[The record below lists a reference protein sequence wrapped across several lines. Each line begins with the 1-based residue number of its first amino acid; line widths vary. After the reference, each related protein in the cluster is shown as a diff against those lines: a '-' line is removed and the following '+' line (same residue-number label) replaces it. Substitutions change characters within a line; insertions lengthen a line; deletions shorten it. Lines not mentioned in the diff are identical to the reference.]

1 MTSGS
6 DTITIALMFQYLL
19 IAEFVIFSVC
29 ILVIG
34 IKTRAVYI
42 WLCSNALAI
51 LGILHTM
58 QYISSG
64 WKIDNGLGA
73 TLFILSST
81 LKSLSFADRGFTRK
95 SNRIPSIFI
104 IISLMAT
111 ITIFV
116 SGETVFRL
124 SLLSSAGILMCLSA
138 IFYLMHNKHWIGLPS
153 LKYCVV
159 ILCLSVLACTYS
171 LLISYPIGSTIR
183 FFPNDT
189 GITYQAIFLP
199 VLFFFFHMTFIG
211 LIVGRQARE
220 NNFKLRKSLRI
231 QQAINQAKTNEKAS
245 AALAQERYD
254 VLALLTHEVRQ
265 PLNTAQAAL
274 DSIGKKLGRGQTKP
288 EYIQQA
294 LTKAQSTINS
304 IVLSI
309 SNSILGATLITQGRA
324 SRLHSIDLC
333 DVCQLALFDLDP
345 SQRSRIQQKF
355 EQSVIYA
362 DADPIILRLAIR
374 NLLENAVKYSPSR
387 TPILFE
393 LETDDEKLALVIRV
407 TNKFNDQAVL
417 NADIFERN
425 QRGVESRYEGY
436 GLGLYIVRAVAVIHK
451 GDVSCH
457 LVNGNQVA
465 FELSIPAI

>member
-1 MTSGS
+1 MWE
-6 DTITIALMFQYLL
+6 LL
-19 IAEFVIFSVC
+19 FFSIC
-29 ILVIG
+29 IWI
-34 IKTRAVYI
+34 IKVRNRTVYI
-42 WLCSNALAI
+42 WLGANAVALLGNLFLMNVVGTGENITNPAGEI
-51 LGILHTM
+51 LL
-58 QYISSG
+58 
-64 WKIDNGLGA
+64 L
-73 TLFILSST
+73 LSAS
-81 LKSLSFADRGFTRK
+81 LKTLSFADRVLTRK
-95 SNRIPSIFI
+95 INRVPTIFLTIGVISAGSIFFLEESLRLLI
-104 IISLMAT
+104 GSISGISLA
-111 ITIFV
+111 
-116 SGETVFRL
+116 
-124 SLLSSAGILMCLSA
+124 LSA
-138 IFYLMHNKHWIGLPS
+138 TLYLLHNKTWAGLPP
-153 LKYCVV
+153 LKYCIAGSIICFSIFVF
-159 ILCLSVLACTYS
+159 LLST
-171 LLISYPIGSTIR
+171 SYPMSTQTKFIPTDYTVR
-183 FFPNDT
+183 
-189 GITYQAIFLP
+189 YAILI
-199 VLFFFFHMTFIG
+199 VGALSYSFHMAFMG
-211 LIVGRQARE
+211 LVIGRQARE
-220 NNFKLRKSLRI
+220 NNFKLRRSLRI

-245 AALAQERYD
+245 AALAQERYG

-294 LTKAQSTINS
+294 LIKAQSTINS

-324 SRLHSIDLC
+324 LQLHSIDLC

-393 LETDDEKLALVIRV
+393 LETDDEELALVIRV
-407 TNKFNDQAVL
+407 TNKINNQVVL

-425 QRGVESRYEGY
+425 QRGVESLHEGY

-451 GDVSCH
+451 GDVSYH

-465 FELSIPAI
+465 FELTIPAI